1 MIESD
6 HLGQMRTGAAS
17 GLATKLL
24 AKPEART
31 LGVIGVGRQ
40 AFTQVAA
47 VCAVREITDIRVF
60 SPTVA
65 HRDGFAHRIE
75 RELRVAAA
83 PAASAEA
90 AVAEADIV
98 IAITKS
104 AEPVLRANWLKS
116 GVHVNAAG
124 ANAATRREVDAETVL
139 RATVRATDHVAQAK
153 EEAAEYRDLV
163 AAGRLKWQDIVELGD
178 VMTGKA
184 SRPPRPGRYHAVQV
198 TRHRVGRYRLRRSD
212 LPPRRGTRHR
222 QADVTTASGRVTGL
236 AAAVRV
242 S

>member
-1 MIESD
+1 
-6 HLGQMRTGAAS
+6 
-17 GLATKLL
+17 
-24 AKPEART
+24 
-31 LGVIGVGRQ
+31 
-40 AFTQVAA
+40 
-47 VCAVREITDIRVF
+47 
-60 SPTVA
+60 
-65 HRDGFAHRIE
+65 

-124 ANAATRREVDAETVL
+124 ANAATRREVDTETVL

-184 SRPPRPGRYHAVQV
+184 PGRRGPAD
-198 TRHRVGRYRLRRSD
+198 TTLFKSLGIALEDIAFADLICRR
-212 LPPRRGTRHR
+212 
-222 QADVTTASGRVTGL
+222 
-236 AAAVRV
+236 AAARGIGKPM
-242 S
+242 